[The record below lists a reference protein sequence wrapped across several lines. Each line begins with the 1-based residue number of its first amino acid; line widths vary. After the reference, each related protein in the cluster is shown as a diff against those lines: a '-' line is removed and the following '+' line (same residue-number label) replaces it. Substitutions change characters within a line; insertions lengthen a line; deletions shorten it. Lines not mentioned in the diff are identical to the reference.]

1 MANAINKI
9 FDMQTNGFKWD
20 KNCIRFMHKNYMLCK
35 VMTMFEY
42 EGLPETIPQFNL
54 EDVLLK
60 NGHCLITHIDV
71 KENDTPFGSGLYAV
85 CGNGGGEPNPYYY
98 PTQYVVANPFLNISK
113 TYTIGDNNVLA
124 KNTSSFFPLLP
135 LIEYTAHQLA
145 ENETTLNVAMIN
157 TRIMAIL
164 TANDST
170 VEEACKKY
178 MENIK
183 NGDLSFITDN
193 RSDFLDGVKTHPY
206 ASTGNSNVVTQILET
221 EQYLKG
227 SFYNEIGLNA
237 NYNMKRE
244 SINGEEAGLNEDG
257 LTPLVVNMLNSRK
270 QMCEEVNAMF
280 GQNWI
285 VRLSPVFKKNLEI
298 ASELPDEKNEESEV
312 LDDNG
317 ITEDK

>member
-9 FDMQTNGFKWD
+9 FDMQTNGFAWSKD
-20 KNCIRFMHKNYMLCK
+20 NIRFMHRNYLLSK
-35 VMTMFEY
+35 VITMFEY
-42 EGLPETIPQFNL
+42 EGLPETIPQYNL
-54 EDVLLK
+54 EDILLRG
-60 NGHCLITHIDV
+60 GHCLITHVDV
-71 KENDTPFGSGLYAV
+71 KETDVPFESGLYALH
-85 CGNGGGEPNPYYY
+85 GNGGGEPNPYYY

-124 KNTSSFFPLLP
+124 KNTSFFFPLLP

-145 ENETTLNVAMIN
+145 ENETTLNVAMVN
-157 TRIMAIL
+157 TRIMTIL

-170 VEEACKKY
+170 IAEACKKY

-183 NGDLSFITDN
+183 NGEMSFITDN

-206 ASTGNSNVVTQILET
+206 ASTGNSNVITQILET

-244 SINGEEAGLNEDG
+244 SINGNEAGLNEDG
-257 LTPLVVNMLNSRK
+257 LTPLVVDMLNCRK
-270 QMCEEVNAMF
+270 KMCEDVNEMF
-280 GQNWI
+280 GQNWS
-285 VRLSPVFKKNLEI
+285 VKLSPVFKKNLEI
-298 ASELPDEKNEESEV
+298 ASKIPEENNESEV
-312 LDDNG
+312 IEKNG
-317 ITEDK
+317 TTEN

>member
-9 FDMQTNGFKWD
+9 FDLQTDGFKWNKD
-20 KNCIRFMHKNYMLCK
+20 CIRFMHTNYLLSK
-35 VMTMFEY
+35 VITMFEY
-42 EGLPETIPQFNL
+42 EGLPETITQFNL
-54 EDVLLK
+54 EDILLK
-60 NGHCLITHIDV
+60 CGHCLITHIDV
-71 KENDTPFGSGLYAV
+71 KENDTPFKSGLYAIH
-85 CGNGGGEPNPYYY
+85 GSGSGEPNPYYY
-98 PTQYVVANPFLNISK
+98 PTQYVVANPFLNLSK

-124 KNTSSFFPLLP
+124 KNTPFFFPLLP
-135 LIEYTAHQLA
+135 LIEYTAHQLT

-170 VEEACKKY
+170 VEEACRKY
-178 MENIK
+178 MQNIK
-183 NGDLSFITDN
+183 EGELSFITDN
-193 RSDFLDGVKTHPY
+193 RSDFLEGVKTHPY
-206 ASTGNSNVVTQILET
+206 ASNGQSNVITQILET

-257 LTPLVVNMLNSRK
+257 LTPLVVSMLNCRK
-270 QMCEEVNAMF
+270 QMCEDVNKMF
-280 GQNWI
+280 GTNWS

-298 ASELPDEKNEESEV
+298 ASTLPEEKSEESEEIA
-312 LDDNG
+312 DNG
-317 ITEDK
+317 TTDD

>member
-9 FDMQTNGFKWD
+9 FDMQTDGFKWNKD
-20 KNCIRFMHKNYMLCK
+20 HIRFMHTNYMLSK

-54 EDVLLK
+54 EDILLRG
-60 NGHCLITHIDV
+60 GHCLITHIDID
-71 KENDTPFGSGLYAV
+71 ENDTPFGSGLYALH
-85 CGNGGGEPNPYYY
+85 GNGGGEPNPYYY
-98 PTQYVVANPFLNISK
+98 PTQYVVANPFLKLSK

-124 KNTSSFFPLLP
+124 KNTSFFFPLLP
-135 LIEYTAHQLA
+135 LIDYTAHQLT
-145 ENETTLNVAMIN
+145 ENETALNIAMIN
-157 TRIMAIL
+157 TRIMTIL

-178 MENIK
+178 MDNIIEGK
-183 NGDLSFITDN
+183 LSFITDN
-193 RSDFLDGVKTHPY
+193 RSDFLEGVKTHPY
-206 ASTGNSNVVTQILET
+206 ASTGQSNVITQILET

-270 QMCEEVNAMF
+270 QMCEDVNKMF
-280 GQNWI
+280 GTNWS
-285 VRLSPVFKKNLEI
+285 VKLSPVFKKNLEI
-298 ASELPDEKNEESEV
+298 ASKIPEEKIDESEEIIE
-312 LDDNG
+312 DG
-317 ITEDK
+317 TTED

>member
-9 FDMQTNGFKWD
+9 FDMQTNGFTWNKD
-20 KNCIRFMHKNYMLCK
+20 SIRFMHRNHLLSK
-35 VMTMFEY
+35 VITMFED
-42 EGLPETIPQFNL
+42 EGLPETIPQYNL
-54 EDVLLK
+54 EDILLRG
-60 NGHCLITHIDV
+60 GHCLITHVDV
-71 KENDTPFGSGLYAV
+71 KETDVPFESGLYALH
-85 CGNGGGEPNPYYY
+85 GNGGGEPNPYYY

-124 KNTSSFFPLLP
+124 KNTSFFFPLLP
-135 LIEYTAHQLA
+135 LIEYTAHQLT
-145 ENETTLNVAMIN
+145 ENETTLNVAMVN
-157 TRIMAIL
+157 TRIMTIL

-170 VEEACKKY
+170 IAEACKKY

-183 NGDLSFITDN
+183 NGELSFITDN

-206 ASTGNSNVVTQILET
+206 ASTGNSNVITQILET

-257 LTPLVVNMLNSRK
+257 LTPLVVDMLNCRK
-270 QMCEEVNAMF
+270 KMCDEVNEMF
-280 GQNWI
+280 GQNWS
-285 VRLSPVFKKNLEI
+285 VKLSPVFKKNLEI
-298 ASELPDEKNEESEV
+298 ASKIPEDETNESEV
-312 LDDNG
+312 VEDNG
-317 ITEDK
+317 ITED